1 MIDPQKPN
9 LLLLGAQSSIG
20 QHFLKLNLEEHYN
33 VYSTFSGKSFL
44 DQQNTREFSFVLNLE
59 LTKSIE
65 LFLLELQDISFDV
78 VIFLIGKTSNLPLTS
93 SYDSISSYLDT
104 YIRNYIK
111 LIFGI
116 AERVAK
122 RNKDKVLFVNVSSR
136 SVLYGSSDP
145 FYAIAKS
152 SVHSY
157 IKSLSKLYSS
167 NIDFHNLVPGL
178 LKNSRMYLDMDPH
191 LQSDHEKRSG
201 GNLMSVDD
209 FALYLKQFILVNHKM
224 HGDEI
229 DIRVGPQYK

>member
-1 MIDPQKPN
+1 MSDPQKPN

-20 QHFLKLNLEEHYN
+20 QHFLSLNLGQHYN
-33 VYSTFSGKSFL
+33 VYSTYSSKSFL
-44 DQQNTREFSFVLNLE
+44 GRQNDREFSFELNIE
-59 LTKSIE
+59 LPKSIE
-65 LFLLELQDISFDV
+65 LFLQELKDIQFDV

-93 SYDSISSYLDT
+93 SDDSISSYLDT
-104 YIRNYIK
+104 YIRNYAK

-116 AERVAK
+116 AEKVGI

-178 LKNSRMYLDMDPH
+178 LKNSRMYLEMDPH

>member
-9 LLLLGAQSSIG
+9 LLLIGAQSSIG
-20 QHFLKLNLEEHYN
+20 QRLLTLNLKEHYN
-33 VYSTFSGKSFL
+33 VYSTYSSKSFL
-44 DQQNTREFSFVLNLE
+44 DRQNTREFSFVLNLE
-59 LTKSIE
+59 FIKSIDA
-65 LFLLELQDISFDV
+65 FLLELQDISFDV

-93 SYDSISSYLDT
+93 SDDCISSYLDT

-116 AERVAK
+116 TERVAK

-152 SVHSY
+152 SIHSY
-157 IKSLSKLYSS
+157 IKSLSKFYSS
-167 NIDFHNLVPGL
+167 SIDFYNLVPGL
-178 LKNSRMYLDMDPH
+178 LKNSSMYLEMDPN

-201 GNLMSVDD
+201 GKLMSVDD
-209 FALYLKQFILVNHKM
+209 FALYLKEFILINHKM
-224 HGDEI
+224 HSNEI

>member
-20 QHFLKLNLEEHYN
+20 QHFLLLNLGEHYN
-33 VYSTFSGKSFL
+33 VYSTYSSKSVL
-44 DQQNTREFSFVLNLE
+44 GQQYAREFSFVLDLE

-65 LFLLELQDISFDV
+65 SFMQELLDIRFDV
-78 VIFLIGKTSNLPLTS
+78 VIFLIGKTSKLSLNS
-93 SYDSISSYLDT
+93 SDDSISNYLDT
-104 YIRNYIK
+104 YIRNYAK

-116 AERVAK
+116 AEKVVI

-152 SVHSY
+152 AIHSY
-157 IKSLSKLYSS
+157 IKSLSRLYSS
-167 NIDFHNLVPGL
+167 NIDFYNLVPGL
-178 LKNSRMYLDMDPH
+178 LKNSRMYLDMDPQ

-201 GNLMSVDD
+201 GQLMSVDD
-209 FALYLKQFILVNHKM
+209 FALYLKQFILINYKM
-224 HGDEI
+224 HVDEI
-229 DIRVGPQYK
+229 DIRIGPQYK